1 MRKQFTCQPFAFPV
15 RFWYNKVVK
24 SNLGKKRGKKTKR
37 TQNVKNKEVWYSM
50 KRNGMKRYNG
60 FRRSGSGS
68 VSLRGNDF
76 RIGIFEAHSTLS
88 CHVIL

>member
-1 MRKQFTCQPFAFPV
+1 
-15 RFWYNKVVK
+15 
-24 SNLGKKRGKKTKR
+24 
-37 TQNVKNKEVWYSM
+37 M

-88 CHVIL
+88 YPVIL

>member
-1 MRKQFTCQPFAFPV
+1 
-15 RFWYNKVVK
+15 
-24 SNLGKKRGKKTKR
+24 
-37 TQNVKNKEVWYSM
+37 M

-68 VSLRGNDF
+68 VSLRGNEF